1 MGEAYLVNVADNV
14 VTALEPIEEGTIELI
29 GIKKGEIL
37 FASQQVAQGH
47 KIALCNIRKGDGIM
61 KYGGKIGTAIQDIT
75 KGQWGHLHNM
85 KSCYYERSSNIDA
98 VTGRVLN
105 TKGEKNLDEMVLQLL
120 EDVISVCQGRET
132 KAEILGHKE
141 YYIPYKY
148 QKVESLRKRCD

>member
-14 VTALEPIEEGTIELI
+14 VTALELIEEGTIELI

-47 KIALCNIRKGDGIM
+47 KIALCNIRKGDSII
-61 KYGGKIGTAIQDIT
+61 KYGGKIGAATQDIT
-75 KGQWGHLHNM
+75 KSQWGHLHNM
-85 KSCYYERSSNIDA
+85 KSCYDERSSNIDA
-98 VTGRVLN
+98 VTGRVL
-105 TKGEKNLDEMVLQLL
+105 KQKEKKIWIKWYYSCLKMSFL
-120 EDVISVCQGRET
+120 SV